1 MRRPTLR
8 VKFYAAAVLMA
19 FAGSLAVA
27 QKGMTE
33 EELDKAMKRA
43 QPAMGAANKA
53 IQASNAEE
61 AARQLAIVK
70 GVIVDTQVF
79 WVVHKKEDAIKANKE
94 TVAKIDEIEKLLTG
108 PSPNPT
114 AAQAALKELGASCR
128 TCHEVYRVRDADN
141 NWVLKPGSI
150 GG

>member
-1 MRRPTLR
+1 MRVRFQ
-8 VKFYAAAVLMA
+8 VAAVLIA
-19 FAGSLAVA
+19 CAGSLAVA
-27 QKGMTE
+27 QKMTTE
-33 EELDKAMKRA
+33 EELDKAMKLA

-53 IQASNAEE
+53 LQAKNTEE

-70 GVIVDTQVF
+70 QVIVDTQPF
-79 WVVHKKEDAIKANKE
+79 WVVHKKDDAIKANKD
-94 TVAKIDEIEKLLTG
+94 TIAKIEATEKLISG
-108 PSPNPT
+108 PSADPV
-114 AAQAALKELGASCR
+114 AAAASLKELGASCR